1 MRFPRRDW
9 AFRGDEAMMHI
20 DYSYDVTDDAERK
33 VAEFDEFRST
43 WIGIFNGIWMGALL
57 WALIIAGVWWLL

>member
-1 MRFPRRDW
+1 
-9 AFRGDEAMMHI
+9 MMHI